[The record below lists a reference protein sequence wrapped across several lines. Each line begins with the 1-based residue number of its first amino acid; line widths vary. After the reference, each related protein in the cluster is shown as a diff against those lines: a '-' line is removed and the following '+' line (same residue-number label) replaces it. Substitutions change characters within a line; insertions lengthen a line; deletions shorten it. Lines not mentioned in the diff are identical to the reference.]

1 MMVRMVAFADEG
13 EKGLVAEDC
22 RHIKAKAHA

>member
-1 MMVRMVAFADEG
+1 MVRMVAFADEG

-22 RHIKAKAHA
+22 RQVKAKAHA